1 MLCLQLQRVRWTGH
15 GSLEKLH
22 GHGHVAFPQC
32 LDLSAS
38 CRAAAEPLLGD
49 AAPTSA
55 GRERAP
61 LSAHQQRSVEKFALS
76 QERQEDSREGE
87 TVEHGMSKAK
97 QSSSAAASPAG
108 CEAWPSEQRYRLA
121 AVIVHHGT
129 ARSGHYSTYRRL
141 SAHAESS
148 EDMARHSM
156 DHGSW
161 VCVSDE
167 DVRKAD
173 VREVLACQASILF
186 YEKVPL

>member
-1 MLCLQLQRVRWTGH
+1 MLCLQLQRVRWADH

-22 GHGHVAFPQC
+22 GHVAFLQC

-38 CRAAAEPLLGD
+38 CSAAAEPLLGD
-49 AAPTSA
+49 TAPISA

-61 LSAHQQRSVEKFALS
+61 SSAHQQRSYEESALS

-87 TVEHGMSKAK
+87 TVEHGSESTAR

-108 CEAWPSEQRYRLA
+108 CEAWPSEQRYRLV

-129 ARSGHYSTYRRL
+129 ARSGHYSTFRRL
-141 SAHAESS
+141 SAQAELS
-148 EDMARHSM
+148 EDMDRHSM

-173 VREVLACQASILF
+173 DREVLACQASILF